1 MLNRKIVLA
10 VTLIVLTSVA
20 NANVVDIAWNEQGR
34 YNNVAVIESAG
45 FLEVCGPLKQG
56 LVIDWTFQSTTSL
69 DFNIHYH
76 EGDEVVYPA
85 KQKDTA
91 ELAAQLEVPL
101 DQTYCWMWSNPTDG
115 PATIN
120 LELKQAGD

>member
-1 MLNRKIVLA
+1 MLNRKMFLA
-10 VTLIVLTSVA
+10 VTLVVLTSAA
-20 NANVVDIAWNEQGR
+20 NANVVGIDWNEQGR
-34 YNNVAVIESAG
+34 YTNVAVIEPAG
-45 FLEVCGPLKQG
+45 FLEVCGPLQQG
-56 LVIDWTFQSTTSL
+56 QVIDWTFQSTTAL

-85 KQKDTA
+85 RQKGTT
-91 ELAAQLEVPL
+91 ELAAQLVIPL
-101 DQTYCWMWSNPTDG
+101 DQTYCWMWSNLADG